1 MTVSN
6 RTWRLRGAFIAAA
19 ASVVGV
25 GLCAVP
31 AQAHTPVWSLTCSG
45 GTVDLKAYNDHV
57 TNTVTISVDGKNTV
71 DAQKFGSSFHQDLTL
86 DKASE
91 ETVRLIV
98 KAGDGQQY
106 SLDETKTSPAC
117 EGAPSATPS
126 PSASVPPS
134 EAPSSEAP
142 APSKSASDTPSAAA
156 PAPSPSSSAPTD
168 LAETGSSSST
178 PLIAGAAAVVIV
190 AGGGIMFAAR
200 KRRSSQS

>member
-6 RTWRLRGAFIAAA
+6 RSWRLRGAFIAAA

-31 AQAHTPVWSLTCSG
+31 AQAHTPAFTVDCSSG
-45 GTVDLKAYNDHV
+45 SVDLKAYNAGV
-57 TNTVTISVDGKNTV
+57 ANTVTISVDGKSLV
-71 DAQKFGSSFHQDLTL
+71 DAQKFGSAFHKDLTL
-86 DKASE
+86 DKASV
-91 ETVRLIV
+91 ETVRLVV

-106 SLDETKTSPAC
+106 SLDQTKTSLAC
-117 EGAPSATPS
+117 EGTPS
-126 PSASVPPS
+126 EKPTPSASAPT

-142 APSKSASDTPSAAA
+142 APSESASDSPSAAA
-156 PAPSPSSSAPTD
+156 PAPAPSSSAPTD

-178 PLIAGAAAVVIV
+178 PLIAGAAAVVIL

-200 KRRSSQS
+200 KRRSGQN